1 MTNMGGCKKIKKE
14 VEGRERDGER
24 GWGGG
29 GGDFL
34 LVRSNLAAAQA
45 PIFKSH

>member
-1 MTNMGGCKKIKKE
+1 MEREGGG
-14 VEGRERDGER
+14 VVV
-24 GWGGG
+24 G